1 MTRKVIFIC
10 LSRLYRMMWALYP
23 ASFRAEFCDEI
34 MCDFADAANRAWTEG
49 GWLSVVLLVIRDAC
63 DVACNLVVVWFRTG
77 TPTLIGL
84 SATCSALL
92 FELVA
97 LQGVAPT
104 NPLFV
109 PLHLLWLATA
119 GAVVLCSIAFARY
132 HARSATG

>member
-104 NPLFV
+104 NPAAEV
-109 PLHLLWLATA
+109 T
-119 GAVVLCSIAFARY
+119 
-132 HARSATG
+132 T